1 MAEEAEVAPF
11 VFVSLVSKM
20 SAISYFH
27 NEHAANNMPFIDIRD
42 PRAEFLQ
49 QFVMAGPTTNDI
61 SFPIKQKGPI
71 CYLFSAALCIYY
83 SHLRPQIDAIKLNIL
98 NNNVPDI
105 NPVLRA
111 HAGNEMFLE
120 LLVNLK
126 DNTLDACNLLY
137 HFIHSHFVEFN
148 MMPEWIQKLYPI
160 FLEEHYEGE
169 DVEKDGKNG
178 GYVEVAIFTLINACG
193 IPCEI
198 GNLLVVDYNELES
211 YYNNYNDVIPFSINP
226 EQPIVIQLL
235 SEHQTREKNEIT
247 HPIGTPKF
255 ETNQNEIFKTAVLLL
270 QNVIAICDIIR
281 QYYVEYNEYKMSNG
295 ALSFKYHSKSTN
307 QLKSHCVF
315 LSYTLSD
322 IYVIDGNIGKA
333 MSLRT
338 YIHYMRRE
346 MCNDMFIVGI
356 TAISIPIAYDQDV
369 INFMDGNTTGQYDD
383 TLDQDVIDFID
394 GNTTG
399 QFDIADTLMM
409 FADDPDW
416 LS

>member
-1 MAEEAEVAPF
+1 
-11 VFVSLVSKM
+11 M

-49 QFVMAGPTTNDI
+49 KFVMAGPTTHDI
-61 SFPIKQKGPI
+61 SFPIKQKGPV

-98 NNNVPDI
+98 NNKVPNI

-111 HAGNEMFLE
+111 HAGNELFLE
-120 LLVNLK
+120 LLANLK

-148 MMPEWIQKLYPI
+148 MMPGWIQKLYPI
-160 FLEEHYEGE
+160 FLEEHYAL
-169 DVEKDGKNG
+169 VEQDGKNG
-178 GYVEVAIFTLINACG
+178 GYVDVAIFTLINACG

-198 GNLLVVDYNELES
+198 GNLLLVDYNELEQ
-211 YYNNYNDVIPFSINP
+211 YYNNHKDVIPFRINP

-235 SEHQTREKNEIT
+235 SEHQTHENNET
-247 HPIGTPKF
+247 VHPAGTPKF
-255 ETNQNEIFKTAVLLL
+255 ETNPTEIFKIAVLLL

-295 ALSFKYHSKSTN
+295 ALSFEYHSKSNT
-307 QLKSHCVF
+307 LKSHCVF

-333 MSLRT
+333 MLLET

-346 MCNDMFIVGI
+346 MCNDMCIGAI

-369 INFMDGNTTGQYDD
+369 I
-383 TLDQDVIDFID
+383 DFID
-394 GNTTG
+394 GNTTD
-399 QFDIADTLMM
+399 QYDIADALMD
-409 FADDPDW
+409 FADDSD
-416 LS
+416 SDSGAVFDE